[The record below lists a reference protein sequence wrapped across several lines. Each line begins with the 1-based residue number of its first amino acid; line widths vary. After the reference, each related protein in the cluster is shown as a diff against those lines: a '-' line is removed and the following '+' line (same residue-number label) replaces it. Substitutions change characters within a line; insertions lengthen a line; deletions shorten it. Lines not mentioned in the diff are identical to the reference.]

1 MKSLAGICSA
11 LLFSGCSTLGIR
23 TTPEPPH
30 EVTRRDGPIEVREYR
45 PQVLAETVVQAAHD
59 EAGSQ
64 AFRRLAGYIF
74 GGNRAGRQ
82 IAMTAPVLQKEAS
95 QSIDMTAP
103 VLQRETAEGWWM
115 AFILPAEISL
125 DSAPEPTDPLVE
137 LREVPGRTIATLRYG
152 GLNSPEKMERYAADL
167 GRWLDE
173 QGFRP
178 LGPPT
183 MASYDPP
190 WTLWFLRRNEVQIE
204 IERRPPT

>member
-11 LLFSGCSTLGIR
+11 LLFTGCSTLGIR

-30 EVTRRDGPIEVREYR
+30 DVTRRDGPIEVREYR
-45 PQVLAETVVQAAHD
+45 PQVLAETVVRADHD

-95 QSIDMTAP
+95 KSIDMTAP

-115 AFILPAEISL
+115 AFILPVEISL
-125 DSAPEPTDPLVE
+125 DSAPEPNDPLVE

-152 GLNSPEKMERYAADL
+152 GLNSPEKMERYAVDL
-167 GRWLDE
+167 GRWLDK

-178 LGPPT
+178 IGPPT

>member
-11 LLFSGCSTLGIR
+11 LLFTGCSTLGIR

-45 PQVLAETVVQAAHD
+45 PQVLAETVVRADHD

>member
-1 MKSLAGICSA
+1 MKSLAGICGA
-11 LLFSGCSTLGIR
+11 LLFTGCSTLGIR

-30 EVTRRDGPIEVREYR
+30 DVTRRDGPIEVREYR
-45 PQVLAETVVQAAHD
+45 PQVLAETVVRADHD

-82 IAMTAPVLQKEAS
+82 IAMTAPVLQKDAS
-95 QSIDMTAP
+95 KSIDMTAP

-115 AFILPAEISL
+115 AFILPVEISL
-125 DSAPEPTDPLVE
+125 DSAPEPNDPLVE

-152 GLNSPEKMERYAADL
+152 GLNSPEKMERYAVDL
-167 GRWLDE
+167 GRWLDK

-178 LGPPT
+178 IGPPT

>member
-74 GGNRAGRQ
+74 GRNRAREQ

>member
-45 PQVLAETVVQAAHD
+45 PQVLAETVVRADHD

>member
-11 LLFSGCSTLGIR
+11 LLFTGCSTLGIR

-45 PQVLAETVVQAAHD
+45 PQVLAETVVRADHD

-95 QSIDMTAP
+95 KSIDMTAP

-115 AFILPAEISL
+115 AFILPVEISL
-125 DSAPEPTDPLVE
+125 DSAPEPNDPLVE